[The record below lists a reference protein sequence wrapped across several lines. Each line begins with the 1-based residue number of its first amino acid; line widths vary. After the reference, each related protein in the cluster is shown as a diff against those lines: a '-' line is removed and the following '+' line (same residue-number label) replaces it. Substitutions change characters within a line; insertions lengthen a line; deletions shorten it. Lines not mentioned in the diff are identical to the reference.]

1 MITIQIAIMTVLW
14 NKDTN
19 DWVFRNMF
27 YLSEMKMV
35 LNDLTSIKSNHDIV
49 NYCLIYVISGIKM
62 IFMIFSA
69 IVDQNSPRWSL
80 LQSLKRMSSSTLV
93 LRVLW
98 GICWYIWLGCA
109 RWGSRNWLFEFFFG
123 MLERG
128 RFCDFSVRWISMIID

>member
-1 MITIQIAIMTVLW
+1 
-14 NKDTN
+14 
-19 DWVFRNMF
+19 MF

-93 LRVLW
+93 LRVL
-98 GICWYIWLGCA
+98 
-109 RWGSRNWLFEFFFG
+109 
-123 MLERG
+123 
-128 RFCDFSVRWISMIID
+128 